1 MSLRSFHI
9 IFILIASLFA
19 IFFGYWCYREWTLY
33 ENNIYLVYSLVGV
46 TLCICLFFYGKWFL
60 KEISEINVS

>member
-33 ENNIYLVYSLVGV
+33 ENNIYLVYSLIGV
-46 TLCICLFFYGKWFL
+46 ILCICLFFYGKWFL
-60 KEISEINVS
+60 KEISEINVN